1 MTDLITDNGPHSPD
15 DHRRSFAVYVFKEH
29 GGSEAGSGR
38 KRLSWLRDSVCNDL
52 SAALTKAELVRS
64 RPDVTRVQVFE
75 QLIDKDG
82 AARTGR
88 IIRTLGQSR
97 LKELFGFA

>member
-1 MTDLITDNGPHSPD
+1 MNDLTTDTDTHSAD
-15 DHRRSFAVYVFKEH
+15 AQRRAFAVYVFKEH
-29 GGSEAGSGR
+29 GNSEDHSGR

-64 RPDVTRVQVFE
+64 REGVTRVQVFE

-82 AARTGR
+82 AAHTGR